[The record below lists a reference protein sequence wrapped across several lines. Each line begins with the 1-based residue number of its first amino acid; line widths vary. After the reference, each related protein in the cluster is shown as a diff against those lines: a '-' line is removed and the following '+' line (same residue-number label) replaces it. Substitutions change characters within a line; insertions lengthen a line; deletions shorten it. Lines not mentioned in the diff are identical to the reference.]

1 MFTNRNVSKKMWIT
15 ICKQTLANRQVKA
28 AFWRLMSAFLMAIKQ
43 HLKYQGVDNELKKLL
58 LYREQCLG
66 LQYVTNMQLKVTQ
79 RIGGYLTK
87 QYTQKHV
94 DSLQFAFLNRLL
106 DQLVE
111 CLSRCERLLAAP
123 MPKAYSIH
131 LQHLLLLYCLALPF
145 QMVKDFQWWTIPV
158 VRIVS
163 FGLFGVEA
171 IGLEIENPFGYDA
184 NDFPLNRLCKKL
196 HNDTEE

>member
-1 MFTNRNVSKKMWIT
+1 
-15 ICKQTLANRQVKA
+15 
-28 AFWRLMSAFLMAIKQ
+28 MAIKQ
-43 HLKYQGVDNELKKLL
+43 HLRYPGLDNKLKKSV
-58 LYREQCLG
+58 LYFEQCLG
-66 LQYVTNMQLKVTQ
+66 LQYVTNMLLKVTQ

-87 QYTQKHV
+87 QYTQKHI

-111 CLSRCERLLAAP
+111 CLSRCERILAAP

-131 LQHLLLLYCLALPF
+131 LRHLLLLYCVALPF
-145 QMVKDFQWWTIPV
+145 QMVKDLQWWIIPV
-158 VRIVS
+158 VGIVS